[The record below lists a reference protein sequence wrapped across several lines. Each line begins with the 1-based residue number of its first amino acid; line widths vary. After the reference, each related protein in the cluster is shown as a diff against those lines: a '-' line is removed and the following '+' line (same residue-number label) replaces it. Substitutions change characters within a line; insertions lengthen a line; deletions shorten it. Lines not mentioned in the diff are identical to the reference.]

1 MHFLSRTATALALS
15 SACFLAGAGSALA
28 AQTAS
33 LSIDATPSD
42 SSASIS
48 PLLYGIFLEDINF
61 AVDGGMYAEL
71 IKNGS
76 FEYGMLAKNSGKHN
90 YSLSDKSTI
99 TLEVVDG
106 SIDGTCLNENNP
118 HYGVI
123 TNTSDTPE
131 GIGNKGYL
139 KGFAIEEGKSYIF
152 SAFLKGLDGYTG
164 DVDISI
170 ADKEGTMLAEA
181 TISDLSDEWMKYTAT
196 LTATASSDTL
206 PRLWIKIGNGKVAV
220 DTISLMQSET
230 YKNRE
235 NGIRKDVG
243 E

>member
-15 SACFLAGAGSALA
+15 GAYFLAGVGTALA

-123 TNTSDTPE
+123 TNTSDTRRE
-131 GIGNKGYL
+131 LETK
-139 KGFAIEEGKSYIF
+139 
-152 SAFLKGLDGYTG
+152 
-164 DVDISI
+164 
-170 ADKEGTMLAEA
+170 
-181 TISDLSDEWMKYTAT
+181 
-196 LTATASSDTL
+196 DT
-206 PRLWIKIGNGKVAV
+206 
-220 DTISLMQSET
+220 
-230 YKNRE
+230 
-235 NGIRKDVG
+235 
-243 E
+243 